1 MTVDQ
6 ELEKLRGQMRRMVDV
21 LDDCAELHRAPI
33 IKFKPAHAIH
43 KLQSIADSVDLKSLD
58 STNAPRA

>member
-1 MTVDQ
+1 MTTEQ
-6 ELEKLRGQMRRMVDV
+6 ELEKLREQMRRMVAV
-21 LDDCAELHRAPI
+21 LDDDFT

-43 KLQSIADSVDLKSLD
+43 KLQSIADSVDLKALD